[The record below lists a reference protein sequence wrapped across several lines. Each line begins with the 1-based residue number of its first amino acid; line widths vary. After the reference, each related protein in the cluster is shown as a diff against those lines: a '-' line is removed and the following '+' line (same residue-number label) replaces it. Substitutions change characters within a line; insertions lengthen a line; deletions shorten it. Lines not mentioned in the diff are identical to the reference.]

1 MLTARLLE
9 IIAYLKPS
17 EPCLKAYTTTGMA
30 KVDLKQKG
38 PDTST
43 ISSSIDKSGDNGS
56 LPLMG
61 CGNANLENDGGHLV
75 PT

>member
-1 MLTARLLE
+1 MS
-9 IIAYLKPS
+9 YPF
-17 EPCLKAYTTTGMA
+17 LKAYTITGMV

-43 ISSSIDKSGDNGS
+43 ISSSINRSGDNGS
-56 LPLMG
+56 LPLME
-61 CGNANLENDGGHLV
+61 CGDANLENDGGRLV